1 MWRTL
6 FEEEKNKL
14 RNLEMYIQ
22 NALNKTHT
30 HTHTHENTSIR
41 FFFSRNQ
48 N

>member
-6 FEEEKNKL
+6 FEEKNKL
-14 RNLEMYIQ
+14 RNLEIYIQ

-30 HTHTHENTSIR
+30 DTKIR
-41 FFFSRNQ
+41 VLDIFFFRNK